1 MLRKVAARMH
11 TREIREYLKKN
22 ECRKIIE
29 IGCNTG
35 YMIDELKR
43 FSEKVYGVDIDKD
56 VVYQAKLRNHD
67 VFACDAENLAFPEGI
82 FDAVISIHVI
92 EHIVDIARAMREF
105 ARILKP
111 GGTMILIY
119 PFEPVAGITCIPF
132 APLSNKCHVH
142 LRALKPKDLTRIVT
156 DNCTD
161 LFSVTHVGY
170 LSLAPTYMSVFRKKS
185 SREQ

>member
-1 MLRKVAARMH
+1 MLRKFAARMH
-11 TREIREYLKKN
+11 TREILEYLSTDDCSN
-22 ECRKIIE
+22 IIE

-43 FSEKVYGVDIDKD
+43 FSGNVCGVDIDRS
-56 VVYQAKLRNHD
+56 VVYQAKLKAHD
-67 VFACDAENLAFPEGI
+67 VFVCDAENLAFPDDL

-92 EHIVDIARAMREF
+92 EHIVDIAQAIREF

-119 PFEPVAGITCIPF
+119 PFEPVAGITCLPF

-142 LRALKPKDLTRIVT
+142 LRVLKPRDLMRIVT
-156 DNCTD
+156 DNSID
-161 LFSVTHVGY
+161 LRQINHVGY
-170 LSLAPTYMSVFRKKS
+170 FSPAPTYMSVFRKKT
-185 SREQ
+185 SREL